1 MEKHAENGMGIYKF
15 TDDEGL
21 GYLLKG
27 QLRFSNLNRYRVFEA
42 AFDDDKIGD
51 RDEATGENLLNLEVR
66 GDEWSKAH
74 DDLARMGLGISGPGT
89 VRLRDA
95 KLINITQGYVL
106 CLAHGAFEQLVPE
119 LTKPSAFGA
128 YHRCVRLNSLK
139 AFVYELCDGVLFEG
153 RPLGDTFY
161 VNCEIVTYVPRETN
175 VYEETKQLAVG
186 DPFFKDIKYE
196 GQRELRIFLDPKR
209 EVNFEHIYVQVE
221 RPERYFTE
229 VTLDV
234 PPAPSTMPNVSRDD
248 ALLRFKEI
256 VDDLEKLCETSL
268 ACSFDSG
275 LTGDAYLAEER
286 KLVSIAAPLKQE
298 LAYYWWYIRN
308 DCRQDKV
315 DLAVTRKTMPIR
327 SVVKI
332 CRDYL
337 KSTDAVIP

>member
-1 MEKHAENGMGIYKF
+1 MGKPAVNGMGVYKF
-15 TDDEGL
+15 TDDDGL
-21 GYLLKG
+21 GYFLKG
-27 QLRFSNLNRYRVFEA
+27 QLRFSNLNRYRVLEA

-66 GDEWSKAH
+66 GDEQSKAH

-106 CLAHGAFEQLVPE
+106 CLAHGAFDRLVPE
-119 LTKPSAFGA
+119 LTKPSAIGV
-128 YHRCVRLNSLK
+128 YHRCVRLNGLVP
-139 AFVYELCDGVLFEG
+139 FLHELCDGVLFEG
-153 RPLGDTFY
+153 RPLGETFC
-161 VNCEIVTYVPRETN
+161 VNCEIVTYIPRETN
-175 VYEETKQLAVG
+175 VYEETQQLAVG

-196 GQRELRIFLDPKR
+196 GQSELRIFLDPKR
-209 EVNFEHIYVQVE
+209 AVNLEHICVQIE

-234 PPAPSTMPNVSRDD
+234 PPAPSTMPKVSRDD
-248 ALLRFKEI
+248 ALLRFTEV
-256 VDDLEKLCETSL
+256 VDELEKLCETSL
-268 ACSFDSG
+268 AYSFDSG
-275 LTGDAYLAEER
+275 LTGDAYLVEER
-286 KLVSIAAPLKQE
+286 KLVATAAPLKQQ
-298 LAYYWWYIRN
+298 LAYHWWFIRN

-337 KSTDAVIP
+337 KSTHAVIA